1 MRCILDPHAFL
12 WLAGADD
19 RLSARAQELFEDPS
33 NDFVLSIGSIWEM
46 AIKLSLGK
54 LTLGRPLS
62 EVLRIARE
70 EQGIG
75 LLAIAAEHAT
85 HVAALEFHHRDPFDR
100 LLVAQ
105 SLLEGLPI
113 VSIDGK
119 LDAYGVQRLW

>member
-1 MRCILDPHAFL
+1 MRCILDTHAFL
-12 WLAGADD
+12 WLAGGDS
-19 RLSARAQELFEDPS
+19 RLSPRARDLFEDPS
-33 NDFVLSIGSIWEM
+33 NDFVLSIGSVWEM

-70 EQGIG
+70 EQGIA
-75 LLAIAAEHAT
+75 LLAIAPEHAT
-85 HVAALEFHHRDPFDR
+85 YVSTLEFYHRDPFDR

-105 SLLEGLPI
+105 SLLEGSPI

-119 LDAYGVQRLW
+119 LDAYGIERLW